1 MELVLHFAINLTVTI
16 TCGLT
21 NEGRGLLHIIDN
33 IRSSPLFFSLTEQLQ
48 ELSIV
53 KEFASIVYSHK

>member
-21 NEGRGLLHIIDN
+21 NEGRGLLYIDN
-33 IRSSPLFFSLTEQLQ
+33 IRNSPLFFSLTEQLQ